1 MSSSLEDEVA
11 LVIFQA
17 TLRDTPSINHWQ
29 VRRVCREIVR
39 RLLAGGIS
47 ETAIRNTLVHHR
59 TTCDH
64 WSCGGNPCL
73 IGGLTPPAMEPEPHS

>member
-1 MSSSLEDEVA
+1 MSSNLEDEVA

-29 VRRVCREIVR
+29 VRRVCREVVR

-59 TTCDH
+59 PSGEPDG
-64 WSCGGNPCL
+64 SFSL
-73 IGGLTPPAMEPEPHS
+73 GGLTPPAREPEPHS

>member
-1 MSSSLEDEVA
+1 MTELCEEV
-11 LVIFQA
+11 
-17 TLRDTPSINHWQ
+17 
-29 VRRVCREIVR
+29 VR

-59 TTCDH
+59 PSCDH

-73 IGGLTPPAMEPEPHS
+73 IGKDVEEIAADEQRQGCTIVDDHMR

>member
-29 VRRVCREIVR
+29 VRRVCREVVR

-59 TTCDH
+59 PSGEPDG
-64 WSCGGNPCL
+64 SFS
-73 IGGLTPPAMEPEPHS
+73 LTPPAREPEPHS